1 MNKRLLKISLIVAV
15 CAGLIFVTGCETDAQ
30 TGALLGT
37 AIGAGV
43 GQAVGRDTEGTLIGA
58 AIGAGAGYIIG
69 NESDKKKAP
78 TEPEIVQ
85 SPADTEN
92 YTTVNIQ
99 NDNGSVSP
107 VKLKKQGVGYVG
119 PKGEYYDHLPAEEE
133 LRQAG
138 YGL

>member
-1 MNKRLLKISLIVAV
+1 M
-15 CAGLIFVTGCETDAQ
+15 
-30 TGALLGT
+30 LGT
-37 AIGAGV
+37 AIGVGV
-43 GQAVGRDTEGTLIGA
+43 GQAIGRDTEGTLIGA

-69 NESDKKKAP
+69 NESDKKKAR
-78 TEPEIVQ
+78 TEPEPKPEIVQ
-85 SPADTEN
+85 SPAKTQADN
-92 YTTVNIQ
+92 DTTVNIQ